1 MEIEFTGEFFVPGKS
16 GERIEADH
24 MERYK
29 FACSYA
35 KGQSVLDIACGA
47 GYAAPIL
54 IEAGARNYNGVDLNA
69 DLVKHASAT
78 YGSPEIHYTQ
88 GNICTFASSTKFDL
102 ITCFETIEH
111 VPEFRPAIANLIT
124 LMRSGGVLLISS
136 PNRPISSSKA
146 KTLSDKPSNK
156 FHTQEFT
163 PAELLTELRSAG
175 FVVDE
180 NNIFGQRQR
189 PTYATTLQRKI
200 ARLLRGNPDKRT
212 SPAVEPLKDRMAPRY
227 FIVVARKA

>member
-29 FACSYA
+29 FACAYA

-47 GYAAPIL
+47 GYAAPL
-54 IEAGARNYNGVDLNA
+54 LMEAGAKNYNGVDLNP
-69 DLVKHASAT
+69 DLARHAAAT

-88 GNICTFASSTKFDL
+88 GNICTFASSVQFDL

-111 VPEFRPAIANLIT
+111 VPEFRPAISNLYT
-124 LMRSGGVLLISS
+124 LVRSGGMLLISS
-136 PNRPISSSKA
+136 PNRPISSPKA
-146 KTLSDKPSNK
+146 RSLSDKPSNK

-163 PAELLTELRSAG
+163 PAELLAELRSAG

-180 NNIFGQRQR
+180 KDVFGQRQR
-189 PTYATTLQRKI
+189 PTYTTTLQRKI
-200 ARLLRGNPDKRT
+200 ARLFRGNPDKRT
-212 SPAVEPLKDRMAPRY
+212 SPAVEPLRSGMSPRY
-227 FIVVARKA
+227 FVVLARKA